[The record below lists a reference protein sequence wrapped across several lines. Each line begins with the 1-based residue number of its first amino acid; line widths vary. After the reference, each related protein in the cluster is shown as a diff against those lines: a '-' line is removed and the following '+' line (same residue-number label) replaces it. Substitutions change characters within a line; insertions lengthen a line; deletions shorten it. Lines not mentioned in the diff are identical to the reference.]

1 MAKQILEDKTARH
14 LDHLSEALESGT
26 QQQVRQQ
33 LKSLS
38 AAEIGDLLESLPQAK
53 RLAVWDLTDPEI
65 DGDVLVDVNDEVR
78 AGLIRDTSPEDLV
91 AAVDDLDLDD
101 LADILDD
108 LPDAVISEVL
118 RSMDRQERERLAQV
132 LSYPEDSAGGLMDP
146 DVITIRPDVSLDVV
160 LRYLRARGKLPEVL
174 DQLFVTGRDGR
185 FLGSLKISDLLSHK
199 VSDEVA
205 SLMDTA
211 ALTIPVDMHE
221 SQVAM
226 EFEHHDLVSAP
237 VLDADNRLLGRITID
252 DVVDV
257 MRDEAEHSVLTM
269 AGLDEEDDMF
279 APVLQSARRRWVWL
293 GVNLVTALLA
303 AMVLYAFEPTL
314 DQIVATAVL
323 FPVVMSMGGIAG
335 TQTLTLMIRGM
346 ATGQVGA
353 RNAPALLRKELA
365 VGLLNGILFS
375 LVVAAIATYWY
386 GDTILGLVMGVAIL
400 LNLLAAALAGALVPV
415 ILKRM
420 SIDPALA
427 GGVVLTTVT
436 DVIVLQDDRL
446 RHDASPAARARS
458 GRRRKRGGPAPG
470 GPPAPCWGWGARR
483 NGRARRGRCRRPP

>member
-1 MAKQILEDKTARH
+1 MAEQIREDKTARH
-14 LDHLSEALESGT
+14 LDRLSEALDSGI
-26 QQQVRQQ
+26 QHQVRH
-33 LKSLS
+33 LLNSLS
-38 AAEIGDLLESLPQAK
+38 AAEIGDLLESLPLAK
-53 RLAVWDLTDPEI
+53 RLAVWEMTDPEQ

-78 AGLIRDTSPEDLV
+78 VSLIRGTAPEDLV

-108 LPDAVISEVL
+108 LPDAVSSEVL

-132 LSYPEDSAGGLMDP
+132 LSYHEDSAGGLMDP
-146 DVITIRPDVSLDVV
+146 DVITIRPDVNLDVV
-160 LRYLRARGKLPEVL
+160 LRYLRARGELPEVFDL
-174 DQLFVTGRDGR
+174 LFVIDRNGRL
-185 FLGSLKISDLLSHK
+185 LGSLKISDLLTREVSNK
-199 VSDEVA
+199 VEE
-205 SLMDTA
+205 LMDTSA
-211 ALTIPVDMHE
+211 RVIPVDMHE

-237 VLDADNRLLGRITID
+237 VIDVDNRLLGRITID

-257 MRDEAEHSVLTM
+257 IRDEAEHSVLTM
-269 AGLDEEDDMF
+269 AGLDEEEDMF
-279 APVLQSARRRWVWL
+279 APVFQSARRRWIWL

-346 ATGQVGA
+346 ATGQVSG
-353 RNAPALLRKELA
+353 RNTPALLRKELA
-365 VGLLNGILFS
+365 VGLLNGVLFS
-375 LVVAAIATYWY
+375 VIVAAIAIFWY
-386 GDTILGLVMGVAIL
+386 SDVPLGLVMAAAIL
-400 LNLLAAALAGALVPV
+400 LNLLAGATAGALVPV

-436 DVIVLQDDRL
+436 DVIGILAFIGLATYVLL
-446 RHDASPAARARS
+446 
-458 GRRRKRGGPAPG
+458 GT
-470 GPPAPCWGWGARR
+470 
-483 NGRARRGRCRRPP
+483 